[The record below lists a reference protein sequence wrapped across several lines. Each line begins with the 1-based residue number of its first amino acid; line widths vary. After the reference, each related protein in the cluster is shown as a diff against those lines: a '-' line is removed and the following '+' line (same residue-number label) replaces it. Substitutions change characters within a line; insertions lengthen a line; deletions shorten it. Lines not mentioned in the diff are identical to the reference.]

1 MAVKVYDFYAKDRVS
16 TNKYHNILMNST
28 TFYILLNTPKGF
40 KELSITIPKRYHYE
54 TTYFNYTDFAA
65 NKVSE
70 YNVLNDFLKNNEELL
85 KEKWGLSKEELLEV
99 REELKLALV
108 RMYSTCGFPRNVLLE
123 ASVLFKVFVN
133 RVLRRF
139 LP

>member
-1 MAVKVYDFYAKDRVS
+1 MSSA
-16 TNKYHNILMNST
+16 M
-28 TFYILLNTPKGF
+28 FYILLSTPKGF

-99 REELKLALV
+99 REELKLTLI

-133 RVLRRF
+133 RVLRSIKS
-139 LP
+139 

>member
-54 TTYFNYTDFAA
+54 ITYFNYTDFVA

-108 RMYSTCGFPRNVLLE
+108 RMYSTCGFPRNALLE

>member
-1 MAVKVYDFYAKDRVS
+1 MAVKVYDFYTKDKLS
-16 TNKYHNILMNST
+16 TNRYHNILMSSAV
-28 TFYILLNTPKGF
+28 FYILLSTPKGF
-40 KELSITIPKRYHYE
+40 KELSVTIPKRYHYE
-54 TTYFNYTDFAA
+54 TTYFNYTDFVV

-99 REELKLALV
+99 REELKLVLV
-108 RMYSTCGFPRNVLLE
+108 KMYSTCGFLRNALLE

-133 RVLRRF
+133 RVLRSIKS
-139 LP
+139 